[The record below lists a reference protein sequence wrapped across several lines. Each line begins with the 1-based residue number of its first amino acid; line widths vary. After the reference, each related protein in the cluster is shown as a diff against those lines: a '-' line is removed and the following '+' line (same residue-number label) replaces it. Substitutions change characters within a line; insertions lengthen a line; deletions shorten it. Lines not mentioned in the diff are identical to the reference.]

1 MASCRNL
8 TEVVREITP
17 RIRRARRIRFQ
28 SDWQH
33 EPMLNTIATT
43 LVPVAFV
50 IYLGYRAGSH
60 NAFARTDRALLTR
73 LVLTWLLPPLL
84 LAGILQAP
92 RTDLTNYRIP
102 LLFVVGLMVPYLT
115 VLLGCRFVLRYDLR
129 TSTLRASLLA
139 FPDMVFMGIP
149 ILGQLFG
156 PSSLYPILIA
166 NLVPSLLILPLTTVL
181 LEVGSERQQ
190 RAGPRAFFKTVAKAL
205 REPRVW
211 VPFIGIVLVL
221 LDLRIPEFVISSLNL
236 VGSATTGISLFVA
249 GLIIAEERVEL
260 TRAVA
265 VDVLIKNLVHPAAM
279 LAAVLAF
286 GVNGVLAR
294 EAILLAALPSAVITT
309 MFAEEHGILESES
322 STTILAT
329 RVLAFATI
337 PIMIAATHHLADV

>member
-1 MASCRNL
+1 
-8 TEVVREITP
+8 
-17 RIRRARRIRFQ
+17 
-28 SDWQH
+28 
-33 EPMLNTIATT
+33 MLNTIATT
-43 LVPVAFV
+43 LLPVAFV
-50 IYLGYRAGSH
+50 IFLGYRAGRLK
-60 NAFARTDRALLTR
+60 FFGGTDRALLTR

-84 LAGILQAP
+84 LAGILQTP
-92 RTDLTNYRIP
+92 RADLTDYKIP
-102 LLFVVGLMVPYLT
+102 LLFVVGLMVPYLV

-139 FPDMVFMGIP
+139 FPDMVFMGVP

-166 NLVPSLLILPLTTVL
+166 NLIPSLIIVPLTTVL
-181 LEVGSERQQ
+181 LEVGSEKKQ
-190 RAGPRAFFKTVAKAL
+190 GDGTRAFVKTFAKAM

-221 LDLRIPEFVISSLNL
+221 LDLHIPAFVVSSLNL

-249 GLIIAEERVEL
+249 GLIIAEEKVEL
-260 TRAVA
+260 TKAVA
-265 VDVLIKNLVHPAAM
+265 VDVLVKNLVHPVAM
-279 LAAVLAF
+279 LAAVIAF
-286 GVNGVLAR
+286 GVTGVLAR

-309 MFAEEHGILESES
+309 MFAEEHGVLESES

-337 PIMIAATHHLADV
+337 PIMIAATHHLSIA